1 MCAAG
6 QRALLIDAASRFP
19 SLRQRV
25 LNAAPRRVGLLG
37 RGRGTVGRRG
47 GAVSEQ
53 TGYLDD
59 LIFVF

>member
-25 LNAAPRRVGLLG
+25 LNAALRGLPARSGVYL
-37 RGRGTVGRRG
+37 
-47 GAVSEQ
+47 GAVGGRS
-53 TGYLDD
+53 GDGAVL
-59 LIFVF
+59 